1 MVARLHG
8 TLAILEFP
16 LAQIGRGV
24 GDPARGQAMTRL
36 ADKTAIITGGASGIG
51 AASVRLFAEEG
62 ARVLI
67 ADMQQERGESLA
79 KELGDAVCFRRVD
92 VTREEDV
99 RAAVDEAMK
108 RWGRLDCMFNNAGF
122 GGALGSIES
131 TSVAEFDLTF
141 DVLLKGV
148 FLGIKHAA
156 PAMRQAKGGSI
167 ISTASVAGLKTG
179 ESPHLYSVAKAA
191 VVHLTRSVAL
201 ELGAAGIRVNCI
213 CPGIVA
219 TPLAAGRPEV
229 SDAGLAKLG
238 AALAGAQAMGR
249 VGQPLD
255 IARAALWLA
264 SDESS
269 WVTGTAQVVDGG
281 AFAGRP
287 WARQAD
293 WITQERPIKMY
304 RPEGR

>member
-1 MVARLHG
+1 MDRLSG
-8 TLAILEFP
+8 
-16 LAQIGRGV
+16 
-24 GDPARGQAMTRL
+24 
-36 ADKTAIITGGASGIG
+36 KTAIITGAASGIG
-51 AASVRLFAEEG
+51 AATARLFVDEG

-67 ADMQQERGESLA
+67 ADTQTERGEELA
-79 KELGDAVCFRRVD
+79 RQLGDAAAFRRVD
-92 VTREEDV
+92 VTREDDVHAAVEDV
-99 RAAVDEAMK
+99 VG
-108 RWGRLDCMFNNAGF
+108 RWDRLDCIYNNAGF

-131 TSVAEFDLTF
+131 TSVEEFDLTF

-156 PAMRQAKGGSI
+156 PVMRAQGNGSI

-191 VVHLTRSVAL
+191 VIHLTRSVSL
-201 ELGAAGIRVNCI
+201 ELGEHGIRVNCI

-219 TPLAAGRPEV
+219 TPLAAGSSKA
-229 SDAGLAKLG
+229 SDESLKKLADALAKSQ
-238 AALAGAQAMGR
+238 ALGR
-249 VGQPLD
+249 VGQPED

-264 SDESS
+264 SDDSE
-269 WVTGTAQVVDGG
+269 WVTGHAQVVDGG

-287 WARQAD
+287 WSRQGD
-293 WITQERPIKMY
+293 WITTDRPIKLY

>member
-1 MVARLHG
+1 M
-8 TLAILEFP
+8 
-16 LAQIGRGV
+16 
-24 GDPARGQAMTRL
+24 DRL
-36 ADKTAIITGGASGIG
+36 AGKTAIITGGASGIG
-51 AASVRLFAEEG
+51 AATARLFVQEG

-67 ADMQQERGESLA
+67 ADAQTEPGEKLA
-79 KELGDAVCFRRVD
+79 AELGEAAAFHHVD
-92 VTREEDV
+92 VTREDDV
-99 RAAVDEAMK
+99 RAVVEDAVK
-108 RWGRLDCMFNNAGF
+108 RWDRLDCIYNNAGF
-122 GGALGSIES
+122 GGALGSIE
-131 TSVAEFDLTF
+131 TTTVEEFDITF

-156 PAMRQAKGGSI
+156 PVMRAQGGGSI

-191 VVHLTRSVAL
+191 VIHLTKSVAL
-201 ELGAAGIRVNCI
+201 ELGEHGIRVNCI

-219 TPLAAGRPEV
+219 TPLAAGRPKASEQTLQKFA
-229 SDAGLAKLG
+229 D
-238 AALAGAQAMGR
+238 ALARTQAMGH
-249 VGQPLD
+249 VGQPED

-269 WVTGTAQVVDGG
+269 WVTGHAQVVDGG

-287 WARQAD
+287 WSRQGD
-293 WITQERPIKMY
+293 WITKDRPIKLY